1 MLWECLLLGCYG
13 SIIFLELAEWVIN
26 MKNIKTIVVDLDRT
40 LLHTDKTLSSYTV
53 EVLKTCK
60 DSGMRIMVAT
70 ARPQRTAMQY
80 CEIIGAD
87 AVVVSNGARVICGKK
102 RTEYGICQESAEHL
116 LGYLK
121 RYPDLRVTL
130 ETGDVAYSNRP
141 IEEYETVI
149 SHELAGVAKAEGT
162 LKILVHLDSK
172 DTLAV
177 VEKSLTDDLYYTV
190 AHGYLMQIMDG
201 SATKWNGIKAMLEI
215 CSCSPKETAYFG
227 DDHDDLEPIKLCGMG
242 IAVANGIDEV
252 KTAADR
258 IAESNDEDGVARF
271 IEQVLLRKL

>member
-1 MLWECLLLGCYG
+1 
-13 SIIFLELAEWVIN
+13 
-26 MKNIKTIVVDLDRT
+26 
-40 LLHTDKTLSSYTV
+40 
-53 EVLKTCK
+53 
-60 DSGMRIMVAT
+60 
-70 ARPQRTAMQY
+70 
-80 CEIIGAD
+80 
-87 AVVVSNGARVICGKK
+87 VVVSNGARVICGKK

-149 SHELAGVAKAEGT
+149 SHELAGVAKTEGV
-162 LKILVHLDSK
+162 LKILVHLDRK

-190 AHGYLMQIMDG
+190 AHGYLMQIMDR

-227 DDHDDLEPIKLCGMG
+227 DDHDDIEPMKRCGIG
-242 IAVANGIDEV
+242 VAVSNGIEEA
-252 KTAADR
+252 KTAADYV
-258 IAESNDEDGVARF
+258 AESNDADGVAKF
-271 IEQVLLRKL
+271 LAQLLEKE